1 MEGGPVMIKKIW
13 IIFLR
18 DFKVNRRDF
27 LALYIL
33 VVPIIFAFGINLLTP
48 SINDT
53 SVNLALIEGENEEQ
67 VTYLRDFAKV
77 EVFED
82 VKAIEDRVAKRDD
95 IIGILSDSNDY
106 YILNQGNEA
115 EGVVE
120 YAKALLTFYEQDV
133 QIANTNAEI
142 TTLGRTVPP
151 LKKLLVNIM
160 ILMIS
165 VMGGMLIAL
174 NIVEDKVDRT
184 IRAIH
189 LSPVS
194 RKAYIFGKSLM
205 GLFLPIYG
213 TVALVL
219 ITGFKYINFLQMLVF
234 VLVSTILSLLI
245 GFIQGLTNDD
255 VINAA
260 ANIKILFLPVAA
272 AIVAIEVLSDKW
284 QIFFYWIPFY
294 WAYKGNDAIL
304 AQTATWQQILLYSTI
319 VLGLSGIVYAYLAPK
334 IRKGLE

>member
-1 MEGGPVMIKKIW
+1 MIKKIW
-13 IIFLR
+13 TIFLR

-33 VVPIIFAFGINLLTP
+33 VIPIIFAFGINLLTP

-53 SVNLALIEGENEEQ
+53 SVNLALIEGENTKQ
-67 VTYLRDFAKV
+67 VTYLEDFAKV
-77 EVFED
+77 EVFKDAKE
-82 VKAIEDRVAKRDD
+82 IEERVAKRDNM
-95 IIGILSDSNDY
+95 IGILPEGNDY

-115 EGVVE
+115 EGVIN

-133 QIANTNAEI
+133 QIADSNAEI
-142 TTLGRTVPP
+142 MEFGRTVPP
-151 LKKLLVNIM
+151 LKKMLVNII

-165 VMGGMLIAL
+165 VLGGMLIAL
-174 NIVEDKVDRT
+174 NIVEEKVDRT

-194 RKAYIFGKSLM
+194 RINFMLGKSLM
-205 GLFLPIYG
+205 GIVLPIYG
-213 TVALVL
+213 TIALVL
-219 ITGFKYINFLQMLVF
+219 ITGFSYINFFQMLVF
-234 VLVSTILSLLI
+234 VLVSTLLSILV
-245 GFIQGLTNDD
+245 GFIEGLTNDD

-260 ANIKILFLPVAA
+260 ANIKLLFLPVAA
-272 AIVAIEVLSDKW
+272 AIVAVEILSDKW

-304 AQTATWQQILLYSTI
+304 SQTATWQQIFLY
-319 VLGLSGIVYAYLAPK
+319 SGIVLVISGVVYIYLAPK
-334 IRKGLE
+334 IKKGLE